1 MYSDTLAELN
11 RFSEEISDG
20 SSFFAA
26 HVPFQSQ
33 GLAACLVACSIGV
46 QNSFNRSNASAE
58 VDIVK
63 DLTAQGL
70 FNGDGVDTV
79 HNRQQSLATIT
90 KHLPDVNFQESRESH
105 PVDRA
110 NEMIRMLTGN
120 NDKKKDCVV
129 LLNSGRH
136 WICVYGFMKEGE
148 IMKWL
153 IMNPLNSTDKSRTNQ
168 QLAQMLVG
176 TPNYSQT
183 GRIQQLGG

>member
-1 MYSDTLAELN
+1 
-11 RFSEEISDG
+11 
-20 SSFFAA
+20 
-26 HVPFQSQ
+26 
-33 GLAACLVACSIGV
+33 
-46 QNSFNRSNASAE
+46 
-58 VDIVK
+58 
-63 DLTAQGL
+63 
-70 FNGDGVDTV
+70 
-79 HNRQQSLATIT
+79 
-90 KHLPDVNFQESRESH
+90 
-105 PVDRA
+105 
-110 NEMIRMLTGN
+110 MLTGN

-183 GRIQQLGG
+183 GRIQQLGVRADVLYVPVTSQDGAFVVKSIRR